1 MGLKIKLVVFPQP
14 SHDPRTN
21 IVKFLLYRVTTRRTA
36 IYDLSAIPPLQ
47 SQLLAGGDII
57 MNVTTSANAN
67 SEIGTA
73 RNHQPDEPLPP
84 QELQTENLMTTRK
97 VHNFQSEEGC
107 ISI

>member
-1 MGLKIKLVVFPQP
+1 
-14 SHDPRTN
+14 
-21 IVKFLLYRVTTRRTA
+21 
-36 IYDLSAIPPLQ
+36 
-47 SQLLAGGDII
+47 